1 MYRFFQDNIG
11 YLMLEP
17 RTRKLI
23 LVDAGD
29 FEASR
34 NVVKEV
40 EAQQR
45 GSKLAYIFTT
55 HHHGDH

>member
-1 MYRFFQDNIG
+1 
-11 YLMLEP
+11 MLEP